1 MYLINIREVKVMYR
15 NIKRILDFT
24 LSLIAII
31 FLSPIMLILI
41 LLIKAESKGPALFK
55 QKRAGQNGTHFTIY
69 KFRSMRIDTPDLATD
84 KLDDPSQY
92 ITKLGKFIR
101 KSSLDELP
109 QLINILKGDMSIVGP
124 RPALYN
130 QYELI
135 AMREEKMVNTLKPG
149 LTGYAQVMGRD
160 FISDKTKVTLDEYYY
175 QNQSFRLDLKIIFKT
190 AKNVAVSD
198 GIKMN

>member
-1 MYLINIREVKVMYR
+1 MYR